1 MYKKQRA
8 AATGRTLTKPAGEQI
23 RDLNAIR
30 ERYKKK
36 RLRCLV
42 QAKGSGLAVKRS
54 RDLERRIDGF
64 YAVCEKIL
72 LRTLIF
78 GCFVLELGRFARW
91 LLR

>member
-1 MYKKQRA
+1 LTFGVQSTATEKCNGNEAASIEQSGRASSAPRNVQR
-8 AATGRTLTKPAGEQI
+8 GVI
-23 RDLNAIR
+23 
-30 ERYKKK
+30 
-36 RLRCLV
+36 
-42 QAKGSGLAVKRS
+42 LAVKRN

-91 LLR
+91 LWR